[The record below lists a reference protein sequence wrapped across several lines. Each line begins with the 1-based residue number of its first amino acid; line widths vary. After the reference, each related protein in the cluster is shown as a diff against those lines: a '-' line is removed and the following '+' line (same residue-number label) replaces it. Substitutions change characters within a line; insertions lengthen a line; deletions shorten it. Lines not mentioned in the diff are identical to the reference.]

1 VAALPFAEEYVRRL
15 FLATAISERWR
26 SWLEDFED
34 ITMHQPLHRF
44 AASVGI
50 AAVALV
56 LIAAAQIPV
65 ERDRDAPRGVAA
77 VLSPGIGVT
86 LQEKAHGYEIG
97 VLKGIPGPRSHK
109 VVEVAPDYIVV
120 IDLAGITQTRIP
132 IYALAAITVTDPA
145 R

>member
-1 VAALPFAEEYVRRL
+1 MRR
-15 FLATAISERWR
+15 FVPSVPT
-26 SWLEDFED
+26 
-34 ITMHQPLHRF
+34 
-44 AASVGI
+44 SVGI
-50 AAVALV
+50 AAVPLV
-56 LIAAAQIPV
+56 LIAAAAQIPA
-65 ERDRDAPRGVAA
+65 ERDPDAPRGVAA

-109 VVEVAPDYIVV
+109 VVEVAPEYIVV

-132 IYALAAITVTDPA
+132 IYALAAITVTDPG